1 MGADITVNMYLGL
14 LRFQL
19 EHDRKLLKYFQDKK
33 DAERGKLVAERI
45 PILIAEIEEVV
56 DYMTKNKS

>member
-1 MGADITVNMYLGL
+1 MGAEITVNMYLGL

-19 EHDRKLLKYFQDKK
+19 DHDRKLLKYFQDKK
-33 DAERGKLVAERI
+33 DPERGKLVAERL
-45 PILIAEIEEVV
+45 PILISEIEEVV

>member
-1 MGADITVNMYLGL
+1 MGAEITVNMYLGL

-19 EHDRKLLKYFQDKK
+19 DHDRKLLKYFQDKK
-33 DAERGKLVAERI
+33 DAERGKLVAERL
-45 PILIAEIEEVV
+45 PILISEIEEVV